1 MSELS
6 KLQAGAADF
15 IVEIADVL
23 AKVPRS
29 VLLLMKTNDLL
40 KSIEK
45 ALKVPLSL
53 SPFKMSFLSFFQL
66 SYILFCFLFLFLF
79 W

>member
-1 MSELS
+1 VSLDEIETI
-6 KLQAGAADF
+6 QAEVSNYL
-15 IVEIADVL
+15 VEIADVL

-45 ALKVPLSL
+45 SLHVFLLSIL
-53 SPFKMSFLSFFQL
+53 PPFFL
-66 SYILFCFLFLFLF
+66 LF
-79 W
+79 